1 MTEIKIELNENSEI
15 NQVRSKIIEKLKVK
29 WLFEWYWW
37 VVVNKIKDEVY
48 SVEWD
53 TWNISYFANKT
64 WEVIISTV
72 WVMNSYYFK
81 TASILTWYFEIKWE
95 DWTYRLYKIK
105 EIDRDN
111 NKIIPEKEVDKYSEE
126 YYNARMDIAFF
137 GISMSTKLF
146 LKKSTD
152 WLYNELDNEWLWVAL
167 NTKVLKILDLY
178 TFYNNKQITKELF
191 DKYLSK
197 LQSLLLQQIA
207 DSRFERVKRQ
217 ITKEELDFYLNENLI
232 SKELYDLAIQE
243 LKELEDLKQQKEEKK
258 KNWMKKA
265 LEETM
270 NEILGSE

>member
-29 WLFEWYWW
+29 GLFEGYGG

-48 SVEWD
+48 SVEGD
-53 TWNISYFANKT
+53 TGNISYFANKT
-64 WEVIISTV
+64 GEVIISTV
-72 WVMNSYYFK
+72 GVMNSYYFK
-81 TASILTWYFEIKWE
+81 TASILTGYFEIKGE
-95 DWTYRLYKIK
+95 DGTYRLYKIK

-152 WLYNELDNEWLWVAL
+152 GLYNELDNEWLGVAL

-258 KNWMKKA
+258 KNGMKKA